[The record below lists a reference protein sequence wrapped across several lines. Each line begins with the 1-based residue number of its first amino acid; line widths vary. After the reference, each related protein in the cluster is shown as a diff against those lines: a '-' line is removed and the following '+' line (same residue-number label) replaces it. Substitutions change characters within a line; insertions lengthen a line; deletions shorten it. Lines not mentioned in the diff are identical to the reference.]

1 MGDMFDVVLVG
12 VDDRPGGRDAIALA
26 KQLAAPRAHLVLAN
40 VYSSGSVLGSH
51 DPRTRARELL
61 LRVRQE
67 AAATAETVVGK
78 DRSPAKGLHELADH
92 EHADLLVVG
101 SSHRSAIGRVLLGDR
116 TLATLNGAPCA
127 IAIAPHGYA
136 SAQHRLETIGVG
148 HDDSDE
154 SELALEAARI
164 LAERHDAKIRVVS
177 VVGLQ
182 ELGDDDYALDFA
194 AKTEQAMGRERTRLG
209 EIEGTE
215 GCVVYG
221 DPGEELATLTTD
233 LDLLIVGS
241 RSYGP
246 WGRLINGSTSTYLAR
261 RVECPLLVLPRS
273 LSDSGPTL
281 PGAPSRRP
289 RAHEA
294 PQS

>member
-1 MGDMFDVVLVG
+1 MSS
-12 VDDRPGGRDAIALA
+12 PITST
-26 KQLAAPRAHLVLAN
+26 PTSW
-40 VYSSGSVLGSH
+40 SSGRH
-51 DPRTRARELL
+51 IAARSD
-61 LRVRQE
+61 
-67 AAATAETVVGK
+67 ASCSATARSPRSTGSVRDR
-78 DRSPAKGLHELADH
+78 DRSPRLR
-92 EHADLLVVG
+92 V
-101 SSHRSAIGRVLLGDR
+101 SA
-116 TLATLNGAPCA
+116 
-127 IAIAPHGYA
+127 
-136 SAQHRLETIGVG
+136 AQLETIGVG

-154 SELALEAARI
+154 SALALEAARI

-182 ELGDDDYALDFA
+182 ELGDDDYALDFT

-209 EIEGTE
+209 EIEGAE

-261 RVECPLLVLPRS
+261 RVECPLLVLPRL

-294 PQS
+294 PES